1 MITEFFGSAWD
12 AVREI
17 NRRYKKPHIKM
28 TPAVMFSLG
37 LLRFYLLFLVGLLVW
52 KFFTILHGS
61 R

>member
-28 TPAVMFSLG
+28 TKAVQFSLG
-37 LLRFYLLFLVGLLVW
+37 LLRFYLLSLVALLVW
-52 KFFTILHGS
+52 KFFSELHK
-61 R
+61 